1 MILKMPQ
8 PWLKWGSLALALC
21 CTLPACRPSPQY
33 EFDLIVA
40 GGKIIDGSGSL
51 WFPGDLAIRGEE
63 ILYVGELKE
72 REKKGRR
79 VIDARG
85 LWVAP
90 GFIDS
95 HSRSRPDG
103 LLHPDSLG
111 KVRQGV
117 TTEVLGGGHASRFL
131 QAGAGTH
138 PGPREVSGDGP
149 RWGQTYRRLR
159 QGGLAVNVAA
169 YVRAG
174 DVVPSVL
181 NEESREPTQL
191 EFAAMKQRVGQAM
204 LEGALG
210 LAHSPRLSPQG
221 ILSVEQLAELAR
233 EAKPHGGVYSA
244 GIDSRAGI
252 GNAVKGA
259 IELAEQAQIPLDI
272 PGLRLAGLSGLEP
285 LQAVFDSIEKGRESG
300 LVLTAGVSPFRRDRA
315 NLEDFL
321 PDWAT
326 EGGREK
332 LLERLTRSD
341 LRARILRELPR
352 KRRGK
357 FNAFLAAGGWEGVV
371 LLQANSPKFQ
381 PLAGKS
387 IQAIATE
394 LDRPP
399 GDTLLDLL
407 RGTDGPVAVLYT
419 LMSEEDLRQALQA
432 PWISIGSGGATA
444 GSDPSDGESPR
455 PHGFGAFARVLG
467 KYVREEG
474 VLDLEEAIHKMTGM
488 NAAKLGLRNRGM
500 LRVGMKA
507 DVTIFDAERVAGPAT
522 FLEPRRFAEGI
533 EYVMV
538 NGTLVVEAGRPLD
551 ARPGKFLDG
560 PGKANP

>member
-1 MILKMPQ
+1 MPQ
-8 PWLKWGSLALALC
+8 PWLKRASLVLALC
-21 CTLPACRPSPQY
+21 CTLPACRPSPQF

-40 GGKIIDGSGSL
+40 GGKIVDGSGSL

-95 HSRSRPDG
+95 HSRSRPDS

-117 TTEVLGGGHASRFL
+117 TTEVLGGGHPSLFL
-131 QAGAGTH
+131 QAGAGKE
-138 PGPREVSGDGP
+138 PGPREVSGDRP
-149 RWGQTYRRLR
+149 PWGQTFRRLR
-159 QGGLAVNVAA
+159 QGDLAVNVAA

-174 DVVPSVL
+174 DVVRSVL
-181 NEESREPTQL
+181 GGETREPTQP

-210 LAHSPRLSPQG
+210 LADSQGLAAAGTLSG
-221 ILSVEQLAELAR
+221 EQLAELAR
-233 EAKPHGGVYSA
+233 EVKPHGGICSA
-244 GIDSRAGI
+244 GIDSRSGI
-252 GNAVKGA
+252 GNSLKGA
-259 IELAEQAQIPLDI
+259 IELAEQAQIPLDML
-272 PGLRLAGLSGLEP
+272 GLRFSGHRGGEP
-285 LQAVFDSIEKGRESG
+285 LQEVFEPIEEGRESG
-300 LVLTAGVSPFRRDRA
+300 LALTATLSPYRRARA
-315 NLEDFL
+315 NLEDLL
-321 PDWAT
+321 PPWAT

-332 LLERLTRSD
+332 LLERLSRKD
-341 LRARILRELPR
+341 LRTRFLRELRR

-357 FNAFLAAGGWEGVV
+357 FNAFLAAGGWEGVA
-371 LLQANSPKFQ
+371 LLQANSRKYQ
-381 PLAGKS
+381 ALAGKS

-394 LDRPP
+394 LDQTP

-407 RGTDGPVAVLYT
+407 RETDGPVAVLYS
-419 LMSEEDLRQALQA
+419 LMSEEDLRQTLQS
-432 PWISIGSGGATA
+432 PWVSIGSGGATT
-444 GSDPSDGESPR
+444 GSDASDGEAPR
-455 PHGFGAFARVLG
+455 PHGYGAFARVLG

-488 NAAKLGLRNRGM
+488 NAAKLGIRNRG
-500 LRVGMKA
+500 LLQVGMNA
-507 DVTIFDAERVAGPAT
+507 DITIFDAERVAGPAT
-522 FLEPRRFAEGI
+522 FLEPNRFAEGI
-533 EYVMV
+533 EYVIV
-538 NGTLVVEAGRPLD
+538 NGTLVIEAGRPLD

-560 PGKANP
+560 PGKPNR